1 MSSLFA
7 ATGSILELLL
17 FLSALLTGLT
27 GAISGDRR
35 AETPRV
41 EQSAAA
47 ALDVAAEAVVEK
59 IAAVRAALF
68 GPARSKSTRC
78 PGNTLWAIQTARTA
92 QDVRLMTGKRLE

>member
-35 AETPRV
+35 AEAPRV

-59 IAAVRAALF
+59 VAAVRAALF
-68 GPARSKSTRC
+68 GPARRTSTRC
-78 PGNTLWAIQTARTA
+78 PGNTLWAIQTAQAA